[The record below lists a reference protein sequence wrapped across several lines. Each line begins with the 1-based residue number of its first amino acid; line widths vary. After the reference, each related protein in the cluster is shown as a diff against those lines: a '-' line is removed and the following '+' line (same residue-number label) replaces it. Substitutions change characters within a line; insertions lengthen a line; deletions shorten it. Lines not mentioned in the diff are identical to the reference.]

1 MSSKTTG
8 TAGTTGSTGS
18 TGAGAFGWR
27 LGLVALQ
34 ALSAACTTA
43 DIDPM
48 EHQPKVKPYA
58 ESTLFADGRAM
69 RQPPA
74 GTVPRE
80 RPLEGPE
87 AEASATA
94 LGAEQDVT
102 ALPVPITRA
111 LLDRGRNRFDIY
123 CATCH
128 GLVGD
133 GDSVVADKMALRVPP
148 SLHTPHARGLTVG
161 ALYRVITQGY
171 GVMPSYRAELPL
183 ADRWAVVAYVQALQ
197 RSQNA
202 RLADVPD
209 AERRQ
214 LGPAPPGGATPP
226 GGAPPLGTPPPAG
239 GSRGGTP

>member
-1 MSSKTTG
+1 ML
-8 TAGTTGSTGS
+8 
-18 TGAGAFGWR
+18 
-27 LGLVALQ
+27 LGLGLAS
-34 ALSAACTTA
+34 LSAGCTTA

-48 EHQPKVKPYA
+48 ERQPKVKAYA

-87 AEASATA
+87 AQA
-94 LGAEQDVT
+94 GAAVLADEDVT
-102 ALPVPITRA
+102 ALPVPLTRA

-133 GDSVVADKMALRVPP
+133 GDSVVADKMSLRVPP
-148 SLHTPHARGLTVG
+148 SLHSPHARALTVG
-161 ALYRVITQGY
+161 QLYRVIVEGY
-171 GVMPSYRAELPL
+171 GVMPSYRVELPL
-183 ADRWAVVAYVQALQ
+183 SDRWAVVAYVQALQ

-202 RLADVPD
+202 RPSDVPE
-209 AERRQ
+209 AERPK
-214 LGPAPPGGATPP
+214 LG
-226 GGAPPLGTPPPAG
+226 PPPAG
-239 GSRGGTP
+239 SAPPGAAPAGGGTP

>member
-1 MSSKTTG
+1 MSRAAWGQTRL
-8 TAGTTGSTGS
+8 A
-18 TGAGAFGWR
+18 
-27 LGLVALQ
+27 LGLG
-34 ALSAACTTA
+34 AAYLCAGCTTA

-48 EHQPKVKPYA
+48 ERQPKVKPYA

-69 RQPPA
+69 RPPPA

-80 RPLEGPE
+80 RPLEGAE
-87 AEASATA
+87 AEASAAA
-94 LGAEQDVT
+94 LAAEDVT

-148 SLHTPHARGLTVG
+148 SLHTPRARALTVG

-202 RLADVPD
+202 RLADVPE
-209 AERRQ
+209 AERKTF
-214 LGPAPPGGATPP
+214 GPAPPAGAAPPGAAPAGATP
-226 GGAPPLGTPPPAG
+226 AG
-239 GSRGGTP
+239 GGTP

>member
-1 MSSKTTG
+1 MRTHPLI
-8 TAGTTGSTGS
+8 A
-18 TGAGAFGWR
+18 
-27 LGLVALQ
+27 LGLFALQ
-34 ALSAACTTA
+34 ALATGCTTA

-58 ESTLFADGRAM
+58 ASTLFADGRAM

-80 RPLEGPE
+80 RPLEGPGV
-87 AEASATA
+87 AASAAA
-94 LGAEQDVT
+94 LAAEDVT
-102 ALPVPITRA
+102 ALPVPLTRT
-111 LLDRGRNRFDIY
+111 LLERGRNRFDIY

-161 ALYRVITQGY
+161 ALYRVIAEGY

-202 RLADVPD
+202 RPTDVPE
-209 AERRQ
+209 AERPK
-214 LGPAPPGGATPP
+214 LGPKPPAEATPPVEATPP
-226 GGAPPLGTPPPAG
+226 GGAAPLGTPPAG
-239 GSRGGTP
+239 GGTL

>member
-1 MSSKTTG
+1 MSR
-8 TAGTTGSTGS
+8 
-18 TGAGAFGWR
+18 GARGHLLIG
-27 LGLVALQ
+27 LGLA
-34 ALSAACTTA
+34 SAMAGCTTA

-48 EHQPKVKPYA
+48 ERQPKVKPYA

-87 AEASATA
+87 AQASAAA
-94 LGAEQDVT
+94 LGEQDVT

-161 ALYRVITQGY
+161 ALYRVITDGY

-202 RLADVPD
+202 RLADVPE
-209 AERRQ
+209 AERKR
-214 LGPAPPGGATPP
+214 LGPARPAGAAPPGAS
-226 GGAPPLGTPPPAG
+226 APAG
-239 GSRGGTP
+239 GGTP